1 MQKYNFV
8 DTTIGVEK
16 IAMVEHTHHDEEDE
30 HKNII
35 ILIINMKIKMDT
47 LMKMMDLIHIFG

>member
-1 MQKYNFV
+1 MLWLNTLIMMKKMS
-8 DTTIGVEK
+8 T
-16 IAMVEHTHHDEEDE
+16 
-30 HKNII
+30 KNII